1 MTEARDQKLDIVVA
15 RSLRWG
21 AYIAFAILLAGLLL
35 APFLPVHT
43 TLLID
48 TVGVVVMMSTPAFRV
63 LIAIIVFLR
72 ERDYKYTLVATGVL
86 LILLLGSIFGIG
98 EH

>member
-1 MTEARDQKLDIVVA
+1 MTEARDQRLDIVVA

-21 AYIAFAILLAGLLL
+21 AYIAFAILLAGLIST
-35 APFLPVHT
+35 PFLPTRT
-43 TLLID
+43 TYLIAS
-48 TVGVVVMMSTPAFRV
+48 VGVVVMMSTPAFRV

>member
-1 MTEARDQKLDIVVA
+1 MTEARDQNLDIVVA

-35 APFLPVHT
+35 TPFLPVHT
-43 TLLID
+43 TFLID
-48 TVGVVVMMSTPAFRV
+48 TIGVVVMMSTPAFRV

-86 LILLLGSIFGIG
+86 VILLLGSVFGIG

>member
-1 MTEARDQKLDIVVA
+1 MTEARDQKLDVVVA

-21 AYIAFAILLAGLLL
+21 AYIAFAILLAGLIST
-35 APFLPVHT
+35 PFLPLRT
-43 TLLID
+43 TFLID

>member
-1 MTEARDQKLDIVVA
+1 MTEARDQELDVVVA

-21 AYIAFAILLAGLLL
+21 AYIAFAILLTGLLST
-35 APFLPVHT
+35 PFLSLRT
-43 TLLID
+43 TFLVD
-48 TVGVVVMMSTPAFRV
+48 TVGVLVMMSTPAFRV

-86 LILLLGSIFGIG
+86 LILLLGSIFGVG

>member
-21 AYIAFAILLAGLLL
+21 AYIAFAILLAGLLST
-35 APFLPVHT
+35 PFLPVHT
-43 TLLID
+43 TFLID

>member
-1 MTEARDQKLDIVVA
+1 MSEARDQQLDKVVA
-15 RSLRWG
+15 LSLRWG
-21 AYIAFAILLAGLLL
+21 AYISFAILLTGLVSTTV
-35 APFLPVHT
+35 LPVRT
-43 TLLID
+43 TYLID
-48 TVGVVVMMSTPAFRV
+48 LVGVVVMMSTPAFRV
-63 LIAIIVFLR
+63 LIAVIVFFR